1 MLNFDL
7 QLQRGAFHLH
17 MSAHL
22 HAPVTG
28 ILGPSGAGKST
39 LLALLAGLL
48 APTQGRIVLA
58 DRVLVDTRQGIFVP
72 PHQRHIGLLFQEG
85 RLFPHL
91 DVRQNLLY
99 GWQRLRPSERRY
111 ALDDIVDLLDIAPL
125 IARQPGQLSG
135 GERQRVALGRA
146 LLYSPQ
152 LLLLDEPLS
161 ALDSSLKAHIL
172 QFLKHVRDETGIP
185 MLYVSHAREEI
196 DVLTRDVLTITDGR
210 LLTADDTAV
219 QG

>member
-7 QLQRGAFHLH
+7 TLQRGDFQLH
-17 MSAHL
+17 MAATL
-22 HAPVTG
+22 NEPVTAIFG
-28 ILGPSGAGKST
+28 ASGAGKST

-58 DRVLVDTRQGIFVP
+58 DRVLVDTRQRVFVP
-72 PHQRHIGLLFQEG
+72 PHQRHIGLLFQDG

-99 GWQRLRPSERRY
+99 GWQRLRPAQRRY
-111 ALDDIVDLLDIAPL
+111 ALDDIVAMLDIGSL
-125 IARQPGQLSG
+125 LARMPQQLSG

-161 ALDSSLKAHIL
+161 ALDSRLKAQIL
-172 QFLKHVRDETGIP
+172 PFLQRVRDETGIP
-185 MLYVSHAREEI
+185 MLYVSHSRDEI
-196 DVLTRDVLTITDGR
+196 AALTPHVLTLADGR
-210 LLTADDTAV
+210 LVDP
-219 QG
+219 